1 MIIDYVA
8 IGLRIK
14 KARKKAKITQE
25 VLASKVYVS
34 TNFINSIERGS
45 KGMSL
50 ETLASI
56 ANALSVSVDDLLCD
70 NLISVVPV
78 YHKEAQEIFADCSCE
93 ESRILVD
100 GLAGMKS
107 GMRKNEQLWEN
118 LAVRKDE

>member
-1 MIIDYVA
+1 MELDYIA

-14 KARKKAKITQE
+14 KARIKANITQE
-25 VLASKVYVS
+25 ELANEVNISIRFL
-34 TNFINSIERGS
+34 NNIERGD

-50 ETLASI
+50 ETLTGI
-56 ANALSVSVDDLLCD
+56 ANALSVTPDDLLCD
-70 NLISVVPV
+70 NLV
-78 YHKEAQEIFADCSCE
+78 YAFHVYNKQAQELFADCTCA